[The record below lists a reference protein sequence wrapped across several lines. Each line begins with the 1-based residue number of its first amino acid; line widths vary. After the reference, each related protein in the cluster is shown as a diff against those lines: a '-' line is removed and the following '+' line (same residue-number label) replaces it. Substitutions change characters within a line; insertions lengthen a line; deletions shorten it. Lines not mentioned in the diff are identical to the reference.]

1 MGGREVVG
9 GCPRLEWTDIQAA
22 CEVIGRIDEGVVVCW
37 LNTVSEQFLAREHF
51 A

>member
-1 MGGREVVG
+1 MG